1 MRLLAAALALI
12 LASPAAALTR
22 DEAIDTAME
31 YCFHNWYC
39 SSDNLSVD
47 ASCSASWVSDYSV
60 GWWTGLPYDWGG
72 YMTLSEFDS
81 QIASGYGAGSHSWH
95 GILWCTSGLDCSGF
109 VSQCWHE
116 GHYTT
121 STLHSVSYEVDQS
134 DILRGDAMNNPSSHV
149 VLYAHETDAGKV
161 VFYESSGKV
170 RLYIPSSG
178 WSYLSAYSPARYD
191 NISSGTARGTASNPI
206 NIGSFPYETF
216 DATAGAG
223 SDQFDAYSCAP
234 TTGESGPERVY
245 YVNLAQSG
253 VLSVTVT
260 DDSDT
265 DIDVHIL
272 GSADDQDCL
281 VRDDVTASASVSAGD
296 YYIVADSYCTNSG
309 TEYPG
314 GYSMRV
320 EFVPGGGG
328 DDADG
333 DGYTTDEGDCDDHH
347 SDVYPGAPE
356 EPDHIDNDCD
366 GLIDE
371 GTDYYD
377 DDGDGYTE
385 ADGDCDD
392 DNVHI
397 YPGATEI
404 GDGLDNDCDGSID
417 ESMDTHDNDGDGYSE
432 ADGDCDDNH
441 SEVYPGAVEL
451 ADHVDNDCD
460 GLIDE
465 GTIYYDDDGDG
476 FTEADGDCD
485 DDNVHVYPGADE
497 WADGLDN
504 DCNGKIDDSMD
515 TTDDDGDGYSEA
527 DGDCD
532 DTDPAIHPDAR
543 EKDNGFD
550 DDCDGEVDE
559 SNEIPDFGA
568 QNTDDEGGCGCR
580 QAGASGRGAVGLG
593 LIALVALLTRRSRR

>member
-1 MRLLAAALALI
+1 MRPLAALAALV
-12 LASPAAALTR
+12 LALPAAALTR
-22 DEAIDTAME
+22 DDAIDTAME
-31 YCFHNWYC
+31 YCFHQWYC
-39 SSDNLSVD
+39 NSSNLSVD
-47 ASCSASWVSDYSV
+47 ASCSASWASDYSV

-95 GILWCTSGLDCSGF
+95 GILWCTAGLDCSGF

-121 STLHSVSYEVDQS
+121 STLSSISYTVSQS
-134 DILRGDAMNNPSSHV
+134 DLLRGDAMNNAGSHV
-149 VLYAHETDAGKV
+149 VLYAHETDAGKP

-178 WSYLSAYSPARYD
+178 WSYLASYSPARYD
-191 NISSGTARGTASNPI
+191 NITSGTARGTASNPI
-206 NIGSFPYETF
+206 TIGSFPYEAF

-223 SDQFDAYSCAP
+223 SDVFDAYSCSP

-245 YVNLAQSG
+245 RISLAQAG
-253 VLSVTVT
+253 VLSATVT
-260 DDSDT
+260 DDADT
-265 DIDVHIL
+265 DIDLHIL
-272 GSADDQDCL
+272 GSADANDCL
-281 VRDDVTASASVSAGD
+281 VRDDVTVSASVSAGD
-296 YYIVADSYCTNSG
+296 YYLVADSYCTAGG

-314 GYSMRV
+314 GYSLRV

-333 DGYTTDEGDCDDHH
+333 DGYTTAEGDCDDHH
-347 SDVYPGAPE
+347 SDVHPGAVE
-356 EPDHIDNDCD
+356 APDHIDNDCD

-392 DNVHI
+392 GNVHVH
-397 YPGATEI
+397 PGASEI
-404 GDGLDNDCDGSID
+404 GDGIDNDCDGSVD

-432 ADGDCDDNH
+432 AEGDCDDNH
-441 SEVYPGAVEL
+441 SEVFPGATEL
-451 ADHVDNDCD
+451 PDHLDNDCD

-465 GTIYYDDDGDG
+465 GT
-476 FTEADGDCD
+476 
-485 DDNVHVYPGADE
+485 NVY
-497 WADGLDN
+497 
-504 DCNGKIDDSMD
+504 
-515 TTDDDGDGYSEA
+515 DDDGDGYSEA

-532 DTDPAIHPDAR
+532 DQDPNVHPGAR
-543 EKDNGFD
+543 ERANELD
-550 DDCDGEVDE
+550 DDCDGIVDE
-559 SNEIPDFGA
+559 SNENPGFGA
-568 QNTDDEGGCGCR
+568 QNTADAGGCSCTQGTSR
-580 QAGASGRGAVGLG
+580 RGALAGVLLLLG
-593 LIALVALLTRRSRR
+593 WITRRSRR